1 MAVHTLTETDN
12 HSAVSVSVGDR
23 LVLRLGESAG
33 AGYTWKLV
41 TLDRARLEV
50 RGHDL
55 HADAAIGSASEAVV
69 TLEAIA
75 PGRTHVALRKVRPWE
90 SRNDDQRFEVDVDIR
105 D

>member
-33 AGYTWKLV
+33 GGYTWKLV

-50 RGHDL
+50 RGHDYR
-55 HADAAIGSASEAVV
+55 ADPAIGSASEAVV
-69 TLEAIA
+69 TFEAIA
-75 PGRTHVALRKVRPWE
+75 TGRTHVALRKVRPWQ
-90 SRNDDQRFEVDVDIR
+90 SRNDDQRFEFDVDIR
-105 D
+105 A